1 MTYTIK
7 LSEEELYTVINSLS
21 GTLGNIQRQAAEQQQ
36 AVRQPQKQEAESE
49 QVGSKPSN

>member
-21 GTLGNIQRQAAEQQQ
+21 GTLGNIQRQAAEQQLT
-36 AVRQPQKQEAESE
+36 ARRPETGPANESDT
-49 QVGSKPSN
+49 Q

>member
-36 AVRQPQKQEAESE
+36 AARQPKEQETE
-49 QVGSKPSN
+49 PD